1 MHKYVNLPIEKQGVN
16 LLMAAK
22 KQNQI
27 NLKCYG
33 EEDGKRKLA
42 ELCLNTDVDAALIV
56 DDTKKDFKADFQA
69 LIDAVKREADR
80 VASGDMTAME
90 SMLVSQAYAL
100 QGVFTRMMHKTANA
114 EYMHQIQTFSK
125 IALKAQNQCRQTL
138 AALSEMKNP
147 KRTTFIKNQATN
159 QQVNFNEN
167 SEKNKNQSNE
177 LLSEGNDAPM
187 DITGTATPS
196 TANKELATVEK

>member
-1 MHKYVNLPIEKQGVN
+1 
-16 LLMAAK
+16 MAAK
-22 KQNQI
+22 EQNQI
-27 NLKCYG
+27 NLECHG
-33 EEDGKRKLA
+33 EEDSKRKLA
-42 ELCLNTDVDAALIV
+42 ELCLNTDVDTALIV
-56 DDTKKDFKADFQA
+56 TNIKKDFKADFQA

-100 QGVFTRMMHKTANA
+100 QNVFSNMMRRALNA
-114 EYMHQIQTFSK
+114 DYLNQSNVYSK

-138 AALSEMKNP
+138 AVLSEMKNP

-159 QQVNFNEN
+159 QQVNFN

-177 LLSEGNDAPM
+177 LLSEGKYAPM
-187 DITGTATPS
+187 DLCGTGTTVE
-196 TANKELATVEK
+196 ANKELATVEK